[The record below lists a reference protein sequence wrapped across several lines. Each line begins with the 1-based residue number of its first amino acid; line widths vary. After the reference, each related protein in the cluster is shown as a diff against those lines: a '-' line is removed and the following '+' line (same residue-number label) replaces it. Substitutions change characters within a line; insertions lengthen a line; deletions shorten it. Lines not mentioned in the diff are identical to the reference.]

1 MIVRVLI
8 GAAFMAGIVCIAYSV
23 CYPRPRLAQRVIPYT
38 DAGWKPVRQS
48 IPIRIVT
55 RIFVL
60 AEKVG
65 STTSSVRT
73 RTEALGTL
81 SVRDFRIRQFEAV
94 GLGLITSLILSF
106 VAIRQG
112 SPLFIPVILLALGV
126 FAPLLGAD
134 AHLSSTVR
142 KRSRSMTQELP
153 DIVDL
158 LALSVG
164 AGLSIRGALEH
175 VENIGG
181 GALGQEIG
189 RTLDDVRSGQSLEDS
204 LNDMGRRCGN
214 SAVERCV
221 DALTVSLRRGTS
233 LGEVL
238 RAQAAD
244 ARESARR
251 ELLEEGGRK
260 EIRMLIPVV
269 FLIMP
274 ITILF
279 TLYPSV
285 KAISLI
291 P

>member
-1 MIVRVLI
+1 MIL
-8 GAAFMAGIVCIAYSV
+8 GIVSFATLTAGLICIVSV
-23 CYPRPRLAQRVIPYT
+23 FHYPRPRLEQRVIPYT
-38 DAGWKPVRQS
+38 DAGWKPVRRS
-48 IPIRIVT
+48 IPMRIVT
-55 RIFVL
+55 HIFTL
-60 AEKVG
+60 AEKIG
-65 STTSSVRT
+65 STTESVKRRT
-73 RTEALGTL
+73 DALGTL
-81 SVRDFRIRQFEAV
+81 SVRDFRIRQCELA
-94 GLGLITSLILSF
+94 GLGLIASLLMSF
-106 VAIRQG
+106 VAIRHG
-112 SPLFIPVILLALGV
+112 APLFIPIILLACGVLG
-126 FAPLLGAD
+126 PLLGLD

-142 KRSRSMTQELP
+142 KRSQSMGQELP

-175 VENIGG
+175 VENIGC
-181 GALGQEIG
+181 GALSQEIS
-189 RTLDDVRSGQSLEDS
+189 RVLDDVRSGKSLETS
-204 LNDMGRRCGN
+204 LNAMARRCGN
-214 SAVERCV
+214 PSVERFS
-221 DALTVSLRRGTS
+221 DALIVSLRRGTS

-238 RAQAAD
+238 RAQAND

>member
-1 MIVRVLI
+1 MIL
-8 GAAFMAGIVCIAYSV
+8 GALSFASLTAGIVCIAYV
-23 CYPRPRLAQRVIPYT
+23 LRYPRPRLEQRVIPYT
-38 DAGWKPVRQS
+38 DAGWKPVRRS
-48 IPIRIVT
+48 IPMRIVT
-55 RIFVL
+55 RIFAI

-65 STTSSVRT
+65 STTSSVKK

-81 SVRDFRIRQFEAV
+81 SVRDFRIRQCELA
-94 GLGLITSLILSF
+94 GLGLIVSLILSF
-106 VAIRQG
+106 TAIRHG
-112 SPLFIPVILLALGV
+112 ASLIVLIILLVLGV
-126 FAPLLGAD
+126 LGPILGAD
-134 AHLSSTVR
+134 AYLSYVVR
-142 KRSRSMTQELP
+142 KRSQSMGQELP

-175 VENIGG
+175 VENIGC
-181 GALGQEIG
+181 GALSQEIS
-189 RTLDDVRSGQSLEDS
+189 RTLDDVRAGQSLEDS
-204 LNDMGRRCGN
+204 LNAMARRCGN
-214 SAVERCV
+214 PAVERFT
-221 DALTVSLRRGTS
+221 DALIVSMRRGTS

-238 RAQAAD
+238 RAQASD
-244 ARESARR
+244 ARENARR

>member
-1 MIVRVLI
+1 MIL
-8 GAAFMAGIVCIAYSV
+8 GACVAAGVMAGIVCIV
-23 CYPRPRLAQRVIPYT
+23 GVVWYPRPGLEARVIPYT
-38 DAGWKPVRQS
+38 DDGWKPVRRS
-48 IPIRIVT
+48 LPLRVLT

-65 STTSSVRT
+65 STTSSVKR

-81 SVRDFRIRQFEAV
+81 SVRDFRIRQCEWAGIGFIV
-94 GLGLITSLILSF
+94 SLIMSF
-106 VAIRQG
+106 SAIRHG
-112 SPLFIPVILLALGV
+112 LPLLAPLILL
-126 FAPLLGAD
+126 LLGIIVPIVGVD
-134 AHLSSTVR
+134 MHLSHKVA
-142 KRSRSMTQELP
+142 KRSASMTQELP

-164 AGLSIRGALEH
+164 AGLSIRSALEH
-175 VENIGG
+175 VENIGS
-181 GALGQEIG
+181 GALSAEIG
-189 RTLDDVRSGQSLEDS
+189 RTLDDVRSGKSLEDS
-204 LNDMGRRCGN
+204 LNAMARRCGN
-214 SAVERCV
+214 PAVERFV
-221 DALTVSLRRGTS
+221 DALIVSLRRGTS
-233 LGEVL
+233 LSDVL
-238 RAQAAD
+238 RGQAAD

-274 ITILF
+274 VTILF

-285 KAISLI
+285 KAISLV